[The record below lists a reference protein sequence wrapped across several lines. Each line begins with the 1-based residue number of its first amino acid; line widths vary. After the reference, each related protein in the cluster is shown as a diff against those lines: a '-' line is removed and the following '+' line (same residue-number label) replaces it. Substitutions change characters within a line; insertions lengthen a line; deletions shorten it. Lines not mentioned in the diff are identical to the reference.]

1 MKSKRLALLC
11 AITAMTVAGGAM
23 ANEIYKWTDENGT
36 VHYGDRPSGA
46 ATEERLALTFT
57 RTDNAAVQQRV
68 QARVEATA
76 AREEARTAAAQAQE
90 KAAEKEAEAA
100 ERAERCDKARARLER
115 YLQSQRLYRMDE
127 NGERVYLDDTQLENE
142 RQKAEEQ
149 ITEYCS

>member
-11 AITAMTVAGGAM
+11 AVTAMTVAGGAM

-46 ATEERLALTFT
+46 ATEERLAMTFT

-68 QARVEATA
+68 QTRVDATA
-76 AREEARTAAAQAQE
+76 AREEARSAAAKAQE
-90 KAAEKEAEAA
+90 EAAEQEAEAA
-100 ERAERCDKARARLER
+100 ARADRCDKARARLEQ

-127 NGERVYLDDTQLENE
+127 NGERVYLDDAQLETA

-149 ITEYCS
+149 ITEHCS

>member
-11 AITAMTVAGGAM
+11 AVTAMTVAGGAM

-46 ATEERLALTFT
+46 ATEERLAMTFT

-76 AREEARTAAAQAQE
+76 TRQEARSAAAQAQVE
-90 KAAEKEAEAA
+90 AAEKEAEAA
-100 ERAERCDKARARLER
+100 ERAERCDKARARLEQF
-115 YLQSQRLYRMDE
+115 LQSQRLYRMDE
-127 NGERVYLDDTQLENE
+127 NGERVYLDDAQRETA

>member
-11 AITAMTVAGGAM
+11 AVTAMTVAGGAM

-36 VHYGDRPSGA
+36 VHYGDRPIGA
-46 ATEERLALTFT
+46 ATEERLAMTYT
-57 RTDNAAVQQRV
+57 RTDSAAVQQRV

-76 AREEARTAAAQAQE
+76 AREEARSAAARSQE
-90 KAAEKEAEAA
+90 KAAANEAEAA
-100 ERAERCDKARARLER
+100 ERAERCDKARARLEQ

-127 NGERVYLDDTQLENE
+127 NGERVYLDDAQRETA

>member
-11 AITAMTVAGGAM
+11 AVTAMTVAGGAM

-46 ATEERLALTFT
+46 ATEERLAMTFT

-68 QARVEATA
+68 QARVDATA
-76 AREEARTAAAQAQE
+76 AREEARSAAAKAQE
-90 KAAEKEAEAA
+90 EAAEQEAEAA
-100 ERAERCDKARARLER
+100 ARADRCDKARARLEQ

-127 NGERVYLDDTQLENE
+127 NGERVYLDDAQLETA

-149 ITEYCS
+149 ITEHCS

>member
-11 AITAMTVAGGAM
+11 AVTAMTVAGGAM

>member
-11 AITAMTVAGGAM
+11 AVTAMTVAGGAM

-46 ATEERLALTFT
+46 ATEERLAMTFT

-76 AREEARTAAAQAQE
+76 ARQEARSAAAQAQVE
-90 KAAEKEAEAA
+90 AAEKEAEAA
-100 ERAERCDKARARLER
+100 ERAERCDKARARLEQF
-115 YLQSQRLYRMDE
+115 LQSQRLYRMDE
-127 NGERVYLDDTQLENE
+127 NGERVYLDDAQRETA